1 MDNLLI
7 FQDILVNQE
16 IPIKLLNNQHLII
29 RPGQLQLN
37 KYVSK
42 QYL

>member
-16 IPIKLLNNQHLII
+16 IPIKLLNKIKKNIM
-29 RPGQLQLN
+29 
-37 KYVSK
+37 
-42 QYL
+42 